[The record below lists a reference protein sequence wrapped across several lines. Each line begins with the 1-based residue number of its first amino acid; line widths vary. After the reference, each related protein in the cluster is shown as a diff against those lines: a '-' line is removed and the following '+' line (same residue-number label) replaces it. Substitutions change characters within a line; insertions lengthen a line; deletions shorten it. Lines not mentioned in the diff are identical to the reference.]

1 MQKNIDK
8 LQKGVYTHTVA
19 KQNTKLDLKQCMD
32 IGQTCAVFNLRK
44 ATRVVT
50 QLYEEIMK
58 PSGILPTQFTLLVAS
73 RAWGPITIS
82 SMAEALVMDRTTL
95 TRNLKPLER
104 EGLLSVSPGKDDR
117 RAREVSLTSKGLK
130 RLKQALPLW
139 NEAQLKIKQSLGA
152 PRLGQLLG
160 DLDAVVSM
168 TGSG

>member
-1 MQKNIDK
+1 MD
-8 LQKGVYTHTVA
+8 
-19 KQNTKLDLKQCMD
+19 KQNTKLDLEQCMD

-44 ATRVVT
+44 ASRVVT

-104 EGLLSVSPGKDDR
+104 EGLLSVSPGKDDQ

-130 RLKQALPLW
+130 QLKQALPLW
-139 NEAQLKIKQSLGA
+139 NEAQRKIKQSLGTS
-152 PRLGQLLG
+152 RLDQLLR
-160 DLDAVVSM
+160 DLNAVVSIA
-168 TGSG
+168 GSS

>member
-1 MQKNIDK
+1 M
-8 LQKGVYTHTVA
+8 A
-19 KQNTKLDLKQCMD
+19 KQNTTLDLKQCMD
-32 IGQTCAVFNLRK
+32 IGQTCTVFNLRK
-44 ATRVVT
+44 ASRVVT

-104 EGLLSVSPGKDDR
+104 DGLLSVSPGKVDQ

-130 RLKQALPLW
+130 QLKQALPLW
-139 NEAQLKIKQSLGA
+139 NEAQRKIKQSLGA
-152 PRLGQLLG
+152 TRLDNLLG
-160 DLDAVVSM
+160 NLDAVVNI
-168 TGSG
+168 TRDR